1 MSGDEIRRILD
12 GIDLD
17 VYEGELLV
25 ILGES
30 GCGKSTLLNIIGGM
44 DQMTEGS
51 IKFNGQDFSHPTE
64 EELTDYRRNSIG
76 FIFQAYNLMPNLSAL
91 ENVRLIAELVDSP
104 KEPLEALDLVGMKEK
119 ANNYPST
126 LSGGQQQRVSIARA
140 IAKNPMIILADEPT
154 AALDFE
160 TGQSVLMTIEKIV
173 KEQKATVIMVT
184 HNVEITKMANR
195 VIKLRS
201 GGHISSMHVNLHPV
215 SAKELEW

>member
-1 MSGDEIRRILD
+1 
-12 GIDLD
+12 
-17 VYEGELLV
+17 
-25 ILGES
+25 
-30 GCGKSTLLNIIGGM
+30 M

-51 IKFNGQDFSHPTE
+51 IEFNGQDFSHPTE

>member
-1 MSGDEIRRILD
+1 MLD

-17 VYEGELLV
+17 GYERELLV

-51 IKFNGQDFSHPTE
+51 IEFNGQDFSHPTE

-126 LSGGQQQRVSIARA
+126 LSGGKQQRVSIARA